1 MGLAVAGVHW
11 FDLATPK
18 NTVRPYWI
26 DFTMDYTVFGYFAA
40 LCILS
45 GMLFGIAPALR
56 SSKPD
61 LMGILKESSHTV
73 SRRRGGWLSGGLVIF
88 QFALTLVLLT
98 GAGIFVSGLFRG
110 LTVNKFIPAKEI
122 TTARLLL
129 PPTRY
134 KDADACRRF
143 IDELLPRLR
152 AIPGVSH
159 AGIASNGPG
168 LGSSA
173 TADRN

>member
-1 MGLAVAGVHW
+1 
-11 FDLATPK
+11 
-18 NTVRPYWI
+18 
-26 DFTMDYTVFGYFAA
+26 MDYTVFGYFAA

-61 LMGILKESSHTV
+61 LNRGFSKESSHTV

-110 LTVNKFIPAKEI
+110 LTVNKFIPAK
-122 TTARLLL
+122 ANNYGAPAVAD
-129 PPTRY
+129 PPVTKMLTRAG
-134 KDADACRRF
+134 DLSISCCRGCAQFPVYRTQA
-143 IDELLPRLR
+143 LRPMGRASVLR
-152 AIPGVSH
+152 ASR
-159 AGIASNGPG
+159 SR
-168 LGSSA
+168 LS
-173 TADRN
+173 TCK